1 MKRVIAFVFALA
13 LTAALSGLA
22 LAQAPAAAPA
32 PAPAVDDAAPAVTGE
47 KGFKMLDAN
56 GDGKVTKEEFV
67 AAAQKR
73 AAARFDKLDTQN
85 KGYLTKEDFMA
96 ARGKAREKAQA
107 RKAKAAPAPQ
117 Q

>member
-1 MKRVIAFVFALA
+1 MKRAIAFVFALA
-13 LTAALSGLA
+13 LTASLSGLA
-22 LAQAPAAAPA
+22 LAQAPA
-32 PAPAVDDAAPAVTGE
+32 VDDAAPAPTGE
-47 KGFKMLDAN
+47 KAFKMLDAN
-56 GDGKVTKEEFV
+56 GDGKVTKEEFL

-73 AAARFDKLDTQN
+73 AAARYDKLDTQN

-96 ARGKAREKAQA
+96 ARGKARDKAQA

>member
-13 LTAALSGLA
+13 LTASLSGLA

-32 PAPAVDDAAPAVTGE
+32 SAPAVDDAAPAPTGE
-47 KGFKMLDAN
+47 KAFKMLDAN
-56 GDGKVTKEEFV
+56 GDGKVTKEEFL

-73 AAARFDKLDTQN
+73 AMARYEKLDTQN

>member
-13 LTAALSGLA
+13 LTAGLSGLA
-22 LAQAPAAAPA
+22 LAQAPATAPVA
-32 PAPAVDDAAPAVTGE
+32 DDAAPAVAGE

-85 KGYLTKEDFMA
+85 KGYLTKDDFMA
-96 ARGKAREKAQA
+96 ARGKAKEKAQA
-107 RKAKAAPAPQ
+107 RKAKATPAPQ